1 MQREQVAAKDNDE
14 KLRNETEEASLD
26 SAHCHGSHTLCRK
39 STIPESQQFAPAKN
53 GRKNGRRSGCP
64 CWVLAYFQGDISRF

>member
-26 SAHCHGSHTLCRK
+26 LAHCHATPRK
-39 STIPESQQFAPAKN
+39 STLPEANSSSLKK
-53 GRKNGRRSGCP
+53 GWYRGGY
-64 CWVLAYFQGDISRF
+64 VRFREV